1 MSLFMSILS
10 KLFDNNKDQTFQLIS
25 MFDPES
31 NTNQTSISPYLVTA
45 PNADKAALLFMAQI
59 FENNKSSKVVRILTL
74 GSTKSK
80 KFIHKTVHRSHE
92 PAITVNGTRFQYAH
106 RILKMT

>member
-59 FENNKSSKVVRILTL
+59 FENNKSLKLCKIIVYLCIKERKIFFIFRIICRLNFAQ
-74 GSTKSK
+74 SK
-80 KFIHKTVHRSHE
+80 KDI
-92 PAITVNGTRFQYAH
+92 
-106 RILKMT
+106 